1 MQNRNKLFFLFILTC
16 ILRVDLY
23 GNSQVMKDNPAN
35 EYLYDYLFFDNSLM
49 DDSYYY
55 SKTDYATPSW
65 IKNLRSLLPVSER
78 FFSPG
83 NSLELTIHF
92 CKGREM
98 VL

>member
-1 MQNRNKLFFLFILTC
+1 MHIT
-16 ILRVDLY
+16 VDLY

-65 IKNLRSLLPVSER
+65 IKIYEAVYRSLRDFSVPV
-78 FFSPG
+78 
-83 NSLELTIHF
+83 IHWS
-92 CKGREM
+92 
-98 VL
+98 